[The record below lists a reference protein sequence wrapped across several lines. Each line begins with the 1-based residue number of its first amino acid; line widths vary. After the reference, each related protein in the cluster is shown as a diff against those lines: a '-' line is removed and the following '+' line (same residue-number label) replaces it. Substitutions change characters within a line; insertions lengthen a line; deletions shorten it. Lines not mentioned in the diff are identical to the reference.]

1 MKKLACILVGLLFV
15 CTLHANH
22 YALVIGIGNYPDVD
36 YGWRTIHGNNDI
48 PIVCEML
55 MANGFPKENI
65 TILRDSQATYDAIL
79 AAFAELESKLSK
91 ADVVYIHFS
100 GHGQR
105 ITDKNGDE
113 FDGFD
118 EAWIPYDAL
127 MEATPYYNGEKHLID
142 DKINKLLWSLRK
154 KIGKQGKIVAVTDAC
169 HSGTATRHCIAP
181 KNPDIVRGTETGFY
195 LDSAKEDYEEYEEKE
210 ERKYYRL
217 ETKIMWYIRLFG
229 EEAFLK
235 RTTEHPTEWIS
246 IAACADNEQNR
257 QIKLAD
263 GSRYGSLSYAL
274 YSLRNELWHLTLKE
288 LRTKLKEEVDRF
300 VLRRQNPQ
308 INFDGDENQYLF
320 R

>member
-1 MKKLACILVGLLFV
+1 MKRFLGFLIVFMFAF
-15 CTLHANH
+15 TLQATN

-36 YGWRTIHGNNDI
+36 HGWPTIHGNNDI
-48 PIVCEML
+48 SIVCEML
-55 MANGFPKENI
+55 SVNGFEKENI
-65 TILRDSQATYDAIL
+65 TTLCDSQATYDAIL
-79 AAFAELESKLSK
+79 SAFKDLESKLSK

-105 ITDKNGDE
+105 ISDKNGDE
-113 FDGFD
+113 FDKFD
-118 EAWIPYDAL
+118 EAWVPYDAL
-127 MEATPYYNGEKHLID
+127 QEATEYYNGEKHLID
-142 DKINKLLWSLRK
+142 DQINKLLKGLRK
-154 KIGKQGKIVAVTDAC
+154 KIGKKGKIVAVTDAC

-181 KNPDIVRGTETGFY
+181 KNPDIVRGTEIGFY
-195 LDSAKEDYEEYEEKE
+195 LDSAKEDYEEYD
-210 ERKYYRL
+210 YYRL

-229 EEAFLK
+229 QEAFLK

-263 GSRYGSLSYAL
+263 GSQYGSLSYAL
-274 YSLRNELWHLTLKE
+274 YSLRNELWHLTIKE
-288 LRTKLKEEVDRF
+288 LRTKLKEEVGRF